1 MQGDGAQDPLQ
12 ESGFLRA
19 AARAAVDLRFK
30 AKVARSLL
38 IGMI

>member
-1 MQGDGAQDPLQ
+1 MQGDRAQDPLQ

-30 AKVARSLL
+30 AKVRLDL
-38 IGMI
+38 C